1 MRPHAASIDQQLAK
15 ALSHSTRAQVL
26 AVMAEGK
33 ASPKQVAE
41 RLGQDLRGVAYH
53 VRVLQR
59 LGCVELVETRQRRG
73 AVEHFYEVTA
83 RALDKR

>member
-15 ALSHSTRAQVL
+15 ALSHETRARVL
-26 AVMAEGK
+26 AVMAAGK
-33 ASPKQVAE
+33 TSPKLVAE
-41 RLGQDLRGVAYH
+41 RLGEDIRGIAYH
-53 VRVLQR
+53 VRVLRR

-73 AVEHFYEVTA
+73 AVEHFYEVTE